1 LIHPQ
6 LYLGFRKKNLAQYI
20 YHLMIFLLSC
30 WTPFSLFLIIH
41 KTLFT
46 FYFLIKNK
54 ISNFHERLKDTQLN
68 INNWLIKW
76 LVFFSNQFD
85 IAHLFHIFLSKEKFA
100 SNELRFTQTQK
111 QKWGSVTRMSYTGTG
126 WFKKISSLK
135 INGSISSTY
144 YYCNYRHLNWSFT
157 LKIINLELVLS
168 DPVMQPAFVRPSVHC
183 NNSLLTKKKVVPVHV
198 CMFFPKLVSKFRS

>member
-1 LIHPQ
+1 
-6 LYLGFRKKNLAQYI
+6 
-20 YHLMIFLLSC
+20 M
-30 WTPFSLFLIIH
+30 
-41 KTLFT
+41 FT

-76 LVFFSNQFD
+76 LVFFFSNQFD
-85 IAHLFHIFLSKEKFA
+85 IAHLCHIFLSKEKFA

-126 WFKKISSLK
+126 WFKKFSSLK
-135 INGSISSTY
+135 INGNISST
-144 YYCNYRHLNWSFT
+144 YYCNYRHLNWSFA

-183 NNSLLTKKKVVPVHV
+183 NNSLLTKKKSCTGARLHV
-198 CMFFPKLVSKFRS
+198 LSQTRFQISFLI